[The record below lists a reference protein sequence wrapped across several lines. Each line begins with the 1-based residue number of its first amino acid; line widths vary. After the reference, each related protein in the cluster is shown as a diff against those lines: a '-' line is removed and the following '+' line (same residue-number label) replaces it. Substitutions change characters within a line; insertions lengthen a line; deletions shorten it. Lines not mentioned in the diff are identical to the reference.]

1 MDKKTV
7 VITEKDGNYDIRND
21 GISEF
26 ALLGILECIV
36 FDMKT
41 AGRKAPPEPENSS
54 VEQKETFR
62 EQKKDVQ
69 EPDKKVVR
77 KSNVADVRT
86 RIGNA
91 VKAIKSLGGEV
102 KDLDRSDS
110 TEEELQAEL
119 EELTNQYKRLKSPP
133 EASKQR

>member
-7 VITEKDGNYDIRND
+7 VITEQDGNYDIRND

-41 AGRKAPPEPENSS
+41 AGRRALPEPEDSS

-91 VKAIKSLGGEV
+91 VKAIRSLGGEV

>member
-41 AGRKAPPEPENSS
+41 AGRKALPEPENSS
-54 VEQKETFR
+54 GEQKETFR

-91 VKAIKSLGGEV
+91 VKAIRSLGGEV

-133 EASKQR
+133 EASKER